1 MWSNSHR
8 SGCPGSEPPDPRLR
22 GRQPRSPPSAVPLAV
37 TLDRLHHF
45 PHRRVALL
53 PSHCDHALPLEILVD
68 LEEVLDLPV
77 RMLRQIGDVEELVLK
92 GIVRRH
98 RDDLSVRVA
107 AVEHLEQADRA
118 HVDRK
123 STRLNSSHANIS
135 YAVFCL
141 KKKKKTTIP

>member
-68 LEEVLDLPV
+68 LEEVLDLPE
-77 RMLRQIGDVEELVLK
+77 RMLRQIRDVEEL
-92 GIVRRH
+92 R
-98 RDDLSVRVA
+98 SE
-107 AVEHLEQADRA
+107 EHTSELQSRLHLVCRLLLE
-118 HVDRK
+118 
-123 STRLNSSHANIS
+123 
-135 YAVFCL
+135 
-141 KKKKKTTIP
+141 KKKH